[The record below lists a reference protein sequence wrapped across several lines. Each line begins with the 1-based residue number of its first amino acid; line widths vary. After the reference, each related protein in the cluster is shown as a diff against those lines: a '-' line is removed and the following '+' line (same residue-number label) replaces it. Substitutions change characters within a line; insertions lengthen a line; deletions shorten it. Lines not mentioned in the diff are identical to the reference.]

1 MSGLLENVLNWCS
14 SYHYSGCTCLH
25 MNSEI
30 LFQIFKFSKAL
41 FVCLS
46 SYYLMRHCLPLLEY
60 CGISTAMMNLLMGT
74 CPYHQYSISEYCL
87 LDHEDALTCMPHL
100 FPPH

>member
-14 SYHYSGCTCLH
+14 SYYYSEGCTCLH

-30 LFQIFKFSKAL
+30 LFQIFRFSKAL

-46 SYYLMRHCLPLLEY
+46 SYYLMRHCLPILNIVE
-60 CGISTAMMNLLMGT
+60 
-74 CPYHQYSISEYCL
+74 
-87 LDHEDALTCMPHL
+87 
-100 FPPH
+100 FPQP